1 MMLTSKAL
9 RAVVRSTNA
18 AGALLGR
25 TGLSPIS
32 LDEDSLLAAA
42 RRATGLQDMGDE
54 NFREPLR
61 LVLQGL
67 EHEARLTFVGR
78 LAARGD
84 VLGLLTT
91 RLRLEADRARH
102 PEIAAE
108 DVRRPLFIVG
118 LPRTG
123 STLLHHLL
131 AQDPASRVAQAWEVM
146 APSPP
151 PAAETYATDPRI
163 AKAARQLEWFD
174 AFTPDFKMI
183 HPLGAQLALECI
195 AIMSPTFLSPRFH
208 TTYHVPTYQEWL
220 EQQDLGPAYRFHR
233 RFLQQLQ
240 WRTPAR
246 RQWVLKAPAHLFAF
260 DALLETYPDAR
271 IVQTH
276 RDPLTVLASVASL
289 TAVLQRAFT
298 DELDPLEI
306 GHEVSRRWTNGL
318 DRAMRLRRS
327 GRVSPDRFF
336 DVHYHEMIRD
346 PLAVVR
352 RIYAHFDIPL
362 TEAASVAMRRFLAE
376 NPKDKHGAHR
386 YSLSAFGLD
395 ADDLGRRFKAYR
407 EYFGVPREE
416 VSSQ

>member
-1 MMLTSKAL
+1 MMLTPKAL
-9 RAVVRSTNA
+9 RAVVRSTNP
-18 AGALLGR
+18 AGALLER
-25 TGLSPIS
+25 TGISPVS
-32 LDEDSLLAAA
+32 LDEEALLAAA
-42 RRATGLQDMGDE
+42 RRATGLTDMGDE
-54 NFREPLR
+54 SFREPLR

-67 EHEARLTFVGR
+67 EREARLTLVGR

-84 VLGLLTT
+84 VVGLLGT
-91 RLRLEADRARH
+91 RLCLEADRARH

-108 DVRRPLFIVG
+108 EVRRPLFIVG

-131 AQDPASRVAQAWEVM
+131 AQDPGSRVAQAWEVM
-146 APSPP
+146 FPSPP
-151 PAAETYATDPRI
+151 PDTARYASDPRI
-163 AKAARQLEWFD
+163 AKAARQLAWFD
-174 AFTPDFKMI
+174 ALTPDFKAI

-208 TTYHVPTYQEWL
+208 TTYQVPTYQDWHEG
-220 EQQDLGPAYRFHR
+220 QDLGPPYRFHR
-233 RFLQQLQ
+233 RFLQQPQ
-240 WRTPAR
+240 WRTPA
-246 RQWVLKAPAHLFAF
+246 RQWVLKAPAHLFSF
-260 DALLETYPDAR
+260 EALLETYPDAL

-336 DVHYHEMIRD
+336 DVHYHEMLRD
-346 PLAVVR
+346 PLTVVR

-362 TEAASVAMRRFLAE
+362 TEAASAAMRRFLVE

-395 ADDLGRRFKAYR
+395 PDDLGRRFKAYR